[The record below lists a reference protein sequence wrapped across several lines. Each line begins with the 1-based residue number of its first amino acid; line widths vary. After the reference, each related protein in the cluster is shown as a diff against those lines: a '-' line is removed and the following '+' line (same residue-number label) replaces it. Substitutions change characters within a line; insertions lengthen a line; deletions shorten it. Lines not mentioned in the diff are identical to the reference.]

1 MINVF
6 GRFFHFQT
14 YKKVDSYEGGTV
26 QDNTLTFR
34 WLNEKRTGTLR
45 KNFEK
50 KISFLTNRH
59 TL

>member
-34 WLNEKRTGTLR
+34 WLDEERTQA
-45 KNFEK
+45 
-50 KISFLTNRH
+50 H
-59 TL
+59 